1 MHKYVYTCVLYG
13 TRIFIYEALEISKAF
28 ELGKNPEFGK
38 TDGSIYGALEAAKAV
53 EDKKVGGGGED
64 SDVCMS

>member
-13 TRIFIYEALEISKAF
+13 TRTFIYEALEFAKAV
-28 ELGKNPEFGK
+28 EDKK
-38 TDGSIYGALEAAKAV
+38 DGSIYGALEAAKAA

-64 SDVCMS
+64 NDVCMS